1 MCVAIHLVLCAIHD
15 VPYPSAAACQCP
27 IFRRVAHCVC
37 GVRLVRNCVLVLV
50 RMSHP
55 SAATCQ
61 CPIFCRVAHCVCG
74 VRLVCNC
81 VLVLVRMSHPSA
93 AACQDVPS
101 FVGWPIV
108 CVMYVLC
115 VIGSLC

>member
-1 MCVAIHLVLCAIHD
+1 MCD
-15 VPYPSAAACQCP
+15 
-27 IFRRVAHCVC
+27 
-37 GVRLVRNCVLVLV
+37 
-50 RMSHP
+50 
-55 SAATCQ
+55 
-61 CPIFCRVAHCVCG
+61 
-74 VRLVCNC
+74 VRLVCNW

-108 CVMYVLC
+108 CVTVCLVCNWVLVLVRMSHPSAAVCQDVPSFVRWPIVCVMYVLC

>member
-1 MCVAIHLVLCAIHD
+1 MCDVCLVC
-15 VPYPSAAACQCP
+15 
-27 IFRRVAHCVC
+27 
-37 GVRLVRNCVLVLV
+37 NWVLVLV

-55 SAATCQ
+55 SAAACQ
-61 CPIFCRVAHCVCG
+61 DVPSFVGWPIVCVTVC
-74 VRLVCNC
+74 LVCSW

>member
-1 MCVAIHLVLCAIHD
+1 MCD
-15 VPYPSAAACQCP
+15 
-27 IFRRVAHCVC
+27 
-37 GVRLVRNCVLVLV
+37 
-50 RMSHP
+50 
-55 SAATCQ
+55 
-61 CPIFCRVAHCVCG
+61 
-74 VRLVCNC
+74 VRLVCNW

-101 FVGWPIV
+101 FVGGGPIV

>member
-1 MCVAIHLVLCAIHD
+1 MSCVYMGSYASQD
-15 VPYPSAAACQCP
+15 VPSFGSSLSRCP
-27 IFRRVAHCVC
+27 IFLQVAHCVC
-37 GVRLVRNCVLVLV
+37 D
-50 RMSHP
+50 
-55 SAATCQ
+55 
-61 CPIFCRVAHCVCG
+61 VC
-74 VRLVCNC
+74 LVCNW

-101 FVGWPIV
+101 FVRWPIV

>member
-1 MCVAIHLVLCAIHD
+1 MCD
-15 VPYPSAAACQCP
+15 
-27 IFRRVAHCVC
+27 
-37 GVRLVRNCVLVLV
+37 VRLVCNWVLVLV

-55 SAATCQ
+55 SAAACQ
-61 CPIFCRVAHCVCG
+61 DVPSFVGWAIVCVIVC
-74 VRLVCNC
+74 LVCNW

-115 VIGSLC
+115 VIGSLCYSQDVPSFGSSLSRCPIFRRVAHCVCDCMSCV

>member
-15 VPYPSAAACQCP
+15 VPYPSAAACQIVPSFRCH
-27 IFRRVAHCVC
+27 IFRQVAHCVC
-37 GVRLVRNCVLVLV
+37 D
-50 RMSHP
+50 
-55 SAATCQ
+55 
-61 CPIFCRVAHCVCG
+61 
-74 VRLVCNC
+74 VRLVCNW

-101 FVGWPIV
+101 FVGLPIV

>member
-1 MCVAIHLVLCAIHD
+1 MCVT
-15 VPYPSAAACQCP
+15 
-27 IFRRVAHCVC
+27 
-37 GVRLVRNCVLVLV
+37 VRLVCNWVLVLV

-55 SAATCQ
+55 SAAACQ
-61 CPIFCRVAHCVCG
+61 DVPSFVGWPIVCVT
-74 VRLVCNC
+74 VRLVCNW

-108 CVMYVLC
+108 CVMYMYVLC